1 MAQNGELSSKI
12 RRGSDGHPEVSPI
25 SWETFE
31 RRHNTQKRMPKLVY
45 NKLKSVA
52 KRTVLRILSQ
62 RGSEESEN
70 AEKCRQ
76 FFDNTA
82 TRWLN
87 DYMKEKAQPVY
98 TLCHGDFWSNNILF
112 HYGKDQSTGSP
123 ESLVIIDYQLI
134 NVGNPCYDLVYF
146 LYLNTDLAFRDAH
159 LEECLKLYYE
169 QFSKYFGEDLK
180 YSYEE
185 FMEDFNRFKNIGF
198 TTACS
203 VMPNILSDHQIELG
217 ENPLTALSELERKQ
231 LDDLDDENSASGKEI
246 KRRILELVREMARD
260 KII

>member
-1 MAQNGELSSKI
+1 MKNLQEVGILILENIKHREKKYIMFDKSKPMDLDHVKLVMSELASFHGMWLRYKFMAQNGELSSKI

-98 TLCHGDFWSNNILF
+98 TLCHGDFWSNNM
-112 HYGKDQSTGSP
+112 YV
-123 ESLVIIDYQLI
+123 LVFYATNSYI
-134 NVGNPCYDLVYF
+134 
-146 LYLNTDLAFRDAH
+146 T
-159 LEECLKLYYE
+159 KL
-169 QFSKYFGEDLK
+169 
-180 YSYEE
+180 
-185 FMEDFNRFKNIGF
+185 
-198 TTACS
+198 
-203 VMPNILSDHQIELG
+203 
-217 ENPLTALSELERKQ
+217 
-231 LDDLDDENSASGKEI
+231 
-246 KRRILELVREMARD
+246 
-260 KII
+260 